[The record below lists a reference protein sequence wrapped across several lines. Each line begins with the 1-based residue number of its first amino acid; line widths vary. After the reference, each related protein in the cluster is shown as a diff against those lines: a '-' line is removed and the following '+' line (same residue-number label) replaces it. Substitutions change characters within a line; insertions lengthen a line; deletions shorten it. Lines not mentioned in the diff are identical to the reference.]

1 MQQDATNSEKELS
14 ERQELAIPHLVSAK
28 SASETAELIGVN
40 RTTIY
45 RWMDD
50 PTFREEY
57 DRQRDAV
64 ADFARDGMRTLMLKA
79 LSVQAERLDSDDPK
93 ERARAA
99 KEIIDYDTKT
109 ATSHENQKLV
119 NRLHRLIYNEEE
131 RRDVPHRQRP
141 DRPISGFQRTSLTL
155 HPDTSQ
161 TFS

>member
-14 ERQELAIPHLVSAK
+14 ERQALAIPHLVSAK
-28 SASETAELIGVN
+28 SASETAELVGVN

-50 PTFREEY
+50 PDFRDEY

-64 ADFARDGMRTLMLKA
+64 ADFARAGMRTLMLKA

-93 ERARAA
+93 ERAHAA
-99 KEIIDYDTKT
+99 KEIIDYDKT
-109 ATSHENQKLV
+109 TARSHENQKLV

-131 RRDVPHRQRP
+131 RRDVPTVNAQV
-141 DRPISGFQRTSLTL
+141 DQYL
-155 HPDTSQ
+155 TSQ
-161 TFS
+161 ERL